1 MEGILSIFVLFVSII
16 VITEI
21 LNEKMLK
28 IPNNIA
34 LLIVSFFISVMLLLG
49 VKFNII
55 DNEFFLVTKLNSLR
69 IDEVLLDGFLCF
81 MLFAGA
87 SKIQFSKFVSNIKSI
102 VSLSLLTTIIGTIVY
117 GCILY
122 IIAYVINLPIN
133 FWSCLLLGAIISPT
147 DPIAVTGI
155 LEKSG
160 LSKSLTSVI
169 EGESLFNDGMGIAL
183 FIFVK
188 NMITQADS
196 QNFLFMVFKNIFGAI
211 FVSLVISW
219 ILFKLLKQTK
229 NPYMHILISMLD
241 VSLCYIICETFG
253 FSGIIASAICGI
265 YFSYQNKKCERWK
278 AVVDSN
284 NLYNDFWNIVDEF
297 LSGIM
302 FVFIG
307 LTVVTLPFDM
317 SLCFLIPIAIIVN
330 IISRF
335 FGVFYACMLIGKK
348 NLPGKYDLSSF
359 TSLMTLCALRGGVS
373 LAMALSVASIFNEKE
388 YIIIVNITMIT
399 ILFTVIVQG
408 LLTPKIYKKIEKDRM
423 QTALVKK

>member
-28 IPNNIA
+28 IANNIA

-55 DNEFFLVTKLNSLR
+55 DKEFFLVTKLNSLR

-87 SKIQFSKFVSNIKSI
+87 SKMQFSKFVSNMKSI
-102 VSLSLLTTIIGTIVY
+102 ASLSLLTTIICSIVY

-122 IIAYVINLPIN
+122 VIAYAIHLPITY
-133 FWSCLLLGAIISPT
+133 WSCMLLGAILSPT
-147 DPIAVTGI
+147 DPIAVTGK
-155 LEKSG
+155 LEKLG
-160 LSKSLTSVI
+160 LSKSVKSVI
-169 EGESLFNDGMGIAL
+169 EGESLFNDGMGIAV

-188 NMITQADS
+188 NMITHVNN
-196 QNFLFMVFKNIFGAI
+196 QNFILIVLQNIFGAI

-219 ILFKLLKQTK
+219 ILFKVLRLTK
-229 NPYMHILISMLD
+229 NPYMHILISLLD
-241 VSLCYIICETFG
+241 VSLCYIICKTFG
-253 FSGIIASAICGI
+253 FSGIVASSICGI
-265 YFSYQNKKCERWK
+265 YFSYQNKKCERWR

-284 NLYNDFWNIVDEF
+284 NLYNDFWNIIDEF
-297 LSGIM
+297 LNGIM

-307 LTVVTLPFDM
+307 LTVVTLPFDI
-317 SLCFLIPIAIIVN
+317 SLWFLIPIAIIVN
-330 IISRF
+330 IVSRF
-335 FGVFYACMLIGKK
+335 FGVFYSCLLVGKK
-348 NLPGKYDLSSF
+348 NLPGKYDISGF
-359 TSLMTLCALRGGVS
+359 TSLMTLCTLRGGVS
-373 LAMALSVASIFNEKE
+373 LAMALSVASIVNAKE

-408 LLTPKIYKKIEKDRM
+408 LLTPVVYKKIEKERL